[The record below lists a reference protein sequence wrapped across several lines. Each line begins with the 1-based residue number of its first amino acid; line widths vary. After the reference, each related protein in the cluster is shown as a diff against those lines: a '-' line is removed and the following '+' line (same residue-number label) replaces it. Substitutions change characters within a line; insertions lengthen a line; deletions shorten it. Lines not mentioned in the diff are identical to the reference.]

1 MERFGFIHDKLDIK
15 ILILYILRRLPDRVD
30 ENTLVDLVLCDDGIS
45 YFDYTDCI
53 ADLVASEHVT
63 VEDAYYRITEKGS
76 KNCEMIESSLPYTV
90 RTTADNKIA
99 PVAAAMRRSA
109 MIQATHEDNPDGGCT
124 VTLSMSDGVG
134 EIISLRLLTSCGEQ
148 AAQIEKN
155 FRSDAEGY
163 YTRIIELLTEK
174 E

>member
-90 RTTADNKIA
+90 RTTADNRLA
-99 PVAAAMRRSA
+99 PIVAAMRRSA
-109 MIQATHEDNPDGGCT
+109 MIQAKHEANPNGGCT

-134 EIISLRLLTSCGEQ
+134 EIISLCLLASCGEQ
-148 AAQIEKN
+148 AELIEKN

-163 YTRIIELLTEK
+163 YSRIIDLLTE
-174 E
+174 ER